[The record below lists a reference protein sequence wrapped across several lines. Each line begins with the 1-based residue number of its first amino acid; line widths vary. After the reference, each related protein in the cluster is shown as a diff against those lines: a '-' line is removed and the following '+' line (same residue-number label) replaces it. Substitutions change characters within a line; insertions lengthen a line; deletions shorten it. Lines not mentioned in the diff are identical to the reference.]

1 MEQKQQVRRDLP
13 RRVSR
18 SLVPGSLGG
27 QRERLPRL
35 PRLRRL
41 PERLRSLRG
50 HPRKFPRK
58 FPRRVPRSL
67 LGGRLGG

>member
-50 HPRKFPRK
+50 HPRKFPR
-58 FPRRVPRSL
+58 RVPRSL